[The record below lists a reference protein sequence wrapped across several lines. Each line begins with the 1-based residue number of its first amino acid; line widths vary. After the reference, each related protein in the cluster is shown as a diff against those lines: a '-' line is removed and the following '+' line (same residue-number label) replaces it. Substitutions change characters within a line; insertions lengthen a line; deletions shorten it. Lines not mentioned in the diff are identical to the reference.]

1 VRSALFV
8 GLVLLYGCPPGTN
21 AKQVSCRI
29 DGGTA
34 CSEWSGAGLPSLA
47 AIELSCTQQGGS
59 ILADRCPA
67 DDRVAGCR
75 VKREDYTET
84 QWFRFAASLGLADC
98 LDAGRALVY
107 GIDDD
112 DAGTGP
118 LPNDAGMACSMP
130 AMGSATIVFTNVGT
144 VPVVP
149 KWVSPGTCAEI
160 AYAPLPPG
168 GGVNQPTFIG
178 HVWRFRR
185 GDANGPLVLEYTVT
199 ASSGSV
205 GVR

>member
-1 VRSALFV
+1 MRIAPVVS
-8 GLVLLYGCPPGTN
+8 LVLLCGCPPGTN
-21 AKQVSCRI
+21 ARDVSCRI
-29 DGGTA
+29 DGGAA
-34 CSEWSGAGLPSLA
+34 CSEWTGAGLPSLA

-59 ILADRCPA
+59 IVPERCPA

-75 VKREDYTET
+75 VKREDFTET
-84 QWFRFAASLGLADC
+84 QWFRFAASVGLADC
-98 LDAGRALVY
+98 ADAGRTLVY
-107 GIDDD
+107 GADEK
-112 DAGTGP
+112 DAGSEP
-118 LPNDAGMACSMP
+118 LNDAGVACSMP
-130 AMGSATIVFTNVGT
+130 GMGSATIVFTNLGT

-168 GGVNQPTFIG
+168 SGVNQPTFIG

-199 ASSGSV
+199 APSGSV